1 MKFFLQFWVKFGLY
15 QKLADE
21 APVQK
26 RRKKPIKK
34 CQSVNVY
41 AKHQKY

>member
-1 MKFFLQFWVKFGLY
+1 MKFFLQFLVKFGLY

-21 APVQK
+21 APVQN